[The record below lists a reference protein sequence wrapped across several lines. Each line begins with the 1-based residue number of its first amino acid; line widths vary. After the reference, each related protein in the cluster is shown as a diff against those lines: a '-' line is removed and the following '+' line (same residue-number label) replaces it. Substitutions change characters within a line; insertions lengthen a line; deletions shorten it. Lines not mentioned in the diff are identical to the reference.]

1 MSKRLT
7 KDEKSF
13 VENELSA
20 MGKGE
25 KNDGPIS
32 AHN

>member
-1 MSKRLT
+1 MGKRLT

-13 VENELSA
+13 IENELSA

-25 KNDGPIS
+25 ENDGPLTT
-32 AHN
+32 ND

>member
-1 MSKRLT
+1 MAKRLT

-13 VENELSA
+13 IENELSA

-25 KNDGPIS
+25 EDGTVTS
-32 AHN
+32 DN